1 MSEDGEFAPKVAP
14 VLILTGPSGAGKN
27 TIATIMARVAPR
39 CAVVDFDQVRG
50 MFAHPRRAPWQGD
63 EGHSQQL
70 LGAEIM
76 VGIAGRFAAQGWST
90 VLLETLSDETAGLYR
105 RGLSEAGTTIV
116 RLLPA
121 WSEVMRRFRERERRE
136 GRRRLTDE
144 EIRLVYDGQVALRE
158 FDVSLDTTAASP
170 EAAAAELMGIW
181 SRGER

>member
-1 MSEDGEFAPKVAP
+1 MSEDGESARTAVP

-27 TIATIMARVAPR
+27 TIATIVARVAPR
-39 CAVVDFDQVRG
+39 CAVVDSDVVRG
-50 MFAHPRRAPWQGD
+50 MFAHPRRAPWQGE

-70 LGAEIM
+70 LGAEIL
-76 VGIAGRFAAQGWST
+76 VGIAARFAAQGWST
-90 VLLETLSDETAGLYR
+90 VLLETLSDETAAVYR
-105 RGLSEAGTTIV
+105 RGLAEEGTRIV

-121 WSEVMRRFRERERRE
+121 WPEVMRRFRERERKE

-158 FDVSLDTTAASP
+158 FDGSLDTTASSP

-181 SRGER
+181 FGER